1 MSYTPTTWT
10 TGDTITATK
19 LNKIENGVANAGSV
33 LICNSSYSSEVSAF
47 VLDKTVQ
54 EIHNALLA
62 GTPAYIKYQYG
73 DFATYT
79 GTLYL
84 APIVAIANYAYTETI
99 RIIASK
105 PKRQNFDGDY
115 YNYSAGALVYQAT
128 ALDAYPTFYKA
139 TSVNTSAMVTSA
151 IDDLT

>member
-19 LNKIENGVANAGSV
+19 LNKLENGVANAGSV
-33 LICNSSYSSEVSAF
+33 LICNTSFSAQTQTF

-54 EIHNALLA
+54 EIYDALLS

-73 DFATYT
+73 DFETYT

-84 APIVAIANYAYTETI
+84 APIVAITNYAYTETI

-139 TSVNTSAMVTSA
+139 TGVATTAMVTSNNG
-151 IDDLT
+151 DLV